1 MIRWIA
7 AHGQAASFALRRTIG
22 SPMPSLMT
30 IVVVG
35 ISLALPACLYL
46 LTRNLDGLIA
56 GRDDSRQISVFVNQ
70 QLDEDAAL
78 DVLAN
83 LEVRPD
89 IRRVELVSR
98 QAALEDLKM
107 MSGVSGIVEM
117 LDINPLPVTILVE
130 PDPSLTTTESL
141 NELAVQLKAI
151 PEVEDIRLDI
161 VWMQRLDAIIELVR
175 RAMWVAAALLGLAV
189 LLTIGNTIRLIVSN
203 HSQEIQITN
212 LVGGTDRFIR
222 RPFLYR
228 GLTLGLSGAVI
239 ALLLVTLVR
248 GLIEP
253 RVRQLADAYGYDY
266 SLQGLG
272 WDAIGV
278 IVGAGCLLGLI
289 AAWLAVRRHLRS
301 LRPGR
306 LLVEL

>member
-1 MIRWIA
+1 MIRWIES
-7 AHGQAASFALRRTIG
+7 HGRAASFAVRRTFA
-22 SPMPSLMT
+22 SPLPSLMT
-30 IVVVG
+30 LVVVG

-56 GRDDSRQISVFVNQ
+56 GRDDSRQISIFVDQ

-107 MSGVSGIVEM
+107 MSGVSGITEM

-130 PDPSLTTTESL
+130 PDPSVDTTEAL
-141 NELAVQLKAI
+141 NELAVALKAI

-161 VWMQRLDAIIELVR
+161 VWMQRLDAIIQLVR
-175 RAMWVAAALLGLAV
+175 RSMWVAAALLGLAV

-203 HSQEIQITN
+203 HAEEIQVTN
-212 LVGGTDRFIR
+212 LVGGTNGFIR

-228 GLTLGLSGAVI
+228 GLTLGLLGSLV

-253 RVRQLADAYGYDY
+253 RVRQLADAYGYEY

-278 IVGAGCLLGLI
+278 IVLAGGLLGLT

-301 LRPGR
+301 LRPGFP
-306 LLVEL
+306 